1 VKDKSK
7 KTENCNRRCGFSR
20 RSFAYAHHIP
30 ERRNGNDRRKA
41 QGIDT
46 AVEDQAMLEAES
58 KRVHLNPSIGKDS
71 VRDVD
76 E

>member
-1 VKDKSK
+1 MKDKSK
-7 KTENCNRRCGFSR
+7 KTKSCNRRSGFSR

-41 QGIDT
+41 KGIDA
-46 AVEDQAMLEAES
+46 AVEDQAMLELES
-58 KRVHLNPSIGKDS
+58 KIVHLNPSIGKDS
-71 VRDVD
+71 VKDVD